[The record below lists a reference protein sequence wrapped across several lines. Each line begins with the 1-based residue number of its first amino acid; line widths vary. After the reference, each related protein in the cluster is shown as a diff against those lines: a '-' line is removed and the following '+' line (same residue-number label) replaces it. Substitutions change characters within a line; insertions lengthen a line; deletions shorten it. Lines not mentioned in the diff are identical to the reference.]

1 MHHLYPLAKGDPL
14 CPLGF
19 HPQVR
24 WPTRCKRCFRDYKE
38 HGGKRKEEE
47 LSLKR
52 NDSTSSSP
60 NLNSWSI
67 RSDEHRRS
75 WSSNSNLTEDQT
87 SKIAV
92 RDVGPASWTSTP
104 DLAHLEDST
113 QANIPTV
120 SFTLPKRKSLEIS
133 SNTRSLSDS
142 FSTREKSPAFN
153 KSEHSSTRAKK
164 IQAIKDASQEMSKR
178 IQIKELKATVDE
190 STNHDV
196 QFLIQVKSKPKQEQF
211 KSFHEGT
218 ESEDDTVSIA
228 GTETTDTTLVGN
240 PHEHEMQEQI
250 DSLRQELD
258 AMKTKCERL
267 DREKSDLLLR
277 RLASMETVT
286 SKTTATEVL
295 KLQQKCNEL
304 QSQIEDSRDEKKF
317 LALRVKELEEDVD
330 SRPTAQ
336 AAQKHADELRSK
348 LLAAETLCEELMD
361 ENEDMKKELRDL
373 EEEIEELQDNF
384 REDQANEYTSLK
396 KELEQTTKNCRIL
409 SFKLRKTERKTEQLE
424 VEKGE
429 TEKKL
434 REVSNGN
441 NGMEK
446 IKHLEQG
453 LKVATETSL
462 RLQKELDETTAKL
475 RAIEETSSS
484 KKASAIGNIPKL
496 SSDAKVSRESLTRGG
511 SQDDPAQILR
521 DLHDSLEREADLREQ
536 LKFAEEELNRW
547 TRKKMRPVIFTQTN
561 DSFKFQFQTDHEL
574 KVREKNQRSL
584 DVQNKGCQSDPI
596 EMFHVSCQTSAVF
609 KPNPLFP
616 MWNSSIN
623 CRGFSI
629 LRMYQHTSSF
639 SPMATLLTPI
649 DRKGSPNRLTPEPII
664 EKDEGIS
671 EDDPTELKLL
681 LELNDQE
688 VSVLRK
694 KVEELEAEKDTHKK
708 KIKDL
713 QDKLTTK
720 TSKKSLLTSVKGQ
733 ESQDK
738 KLKVLEDETVN
749 LKKQLAEKDKET
761 ERLSAELNLTQKRTK
776 GMQKSKSLDIAD
788 PQSLDVKRQL
798 QSIEQEAV
806 VLRTK
811 IQTLESENEK
821 LAADNKRL
829 QLLRNTKTSKSEKAG
844 EKYIDR
850 IAELEVEL
858 EYANKKVKELENS
871 NGKHKSND
879 KEGENNR
886 QKPLVLAKQFK
897 DRIPKKPSEFTS
909 KIQLK
914 NMVKD
919 LESEIG
925 DILTALANAEGS
937 KGKLEAELQELKSR
951 SNNIDLTKN
960 LEETKKSLIVAE
972 KELQNVT
979 SKYSQDR
986 SKYDDLNNTLVK
998 TKENLSSQLEE
1009 KKQIQNEL
1017 SSFKDKHKTLED
1029 QLRKQEKEVMRL
1041 TTELKNA
1048 NAKQHEIIAQKG
1060 QIDDLSND
1068 LAKKD
1073 KEYAKLK
1080 QDFDE
1085 KEKSLKDLTVAMKKL
1100 GDAEQLLRNNED
1112 TMKKNDKQNK
1122 DQIKQLSAKLEEER
1136 ERLRLKE
1143 SQHLDLSTKWSADHK
1158 VFELQIEDLNSKI
1171 KSLEKIIVTKNT
1183 LIEQLEE
1190 SVRKE
1195 RENVTSTNLLVNN
1208 NEINSLKDEL
1218 NKTKA
1223 NLREVECKLETSSK
1237 GKKTADEKLRKAE
1250 NEHKKEKSELDRKA
1264 AELSIELENEKK
1276 RYDTVKVNRE
1286 REMKDKETELN
1297 ALKGKIKTL
1306 ESSSTSGN
1314 KQVSEIKKEYQER
1327 IDKLESKAAKDQQ
1340 QYEDLTSK
1348 YEVLEEEYIVTKA
1361 KLVMEKET
1369 VSNQL
1374 KATKRDLDS
1383 LEFELQEVKETYSQK
1398 NEQLQKEKQQIAEK
1412 MKTLEKNCQ
1421 KGLDT
1426 FGFERGRF
1434 KTLLEEKAS
1443 DLDQIKKEYEV
1454 ISDQLEYMRKEN
1466 DDLKKKLDDYD
1477 KVSKIQRVI
1486 SADTSAMEKEIKQ
1499 LRGRLTSTEELRKS
1513 DLAECKLRYDSQ
1525 VIAINEEIRSLQAQL
1540 TRFKRERDTYKHML
1554 EGAQKTIG
1562 DLKASSSPRK
1572 EHRSSTA
1579 SFDEVEE
1586 YRTKVASLEQQIS
1599 CMEDELSEARL
1610 EASKSKTEL
1619 VSERSSWEIKMSE
1632 VHSRVNELE
1641 EERILSS
1648 GRTKIPGL
1656 RTRMELAWHKERE
1669 EQQRLLQETSTLAR
1683 DLRQTLFEVER
1694 ERDKERLESKR
1705 KQEQIKKTLE
1715 EDQEENRRKLSEL
1728 QCDLLELR
1736 DAHAKL
1742 RTTNEKLRRE
1752 KERHEK
1758 EREELRA
1765 VISERKRSELDDDR
1779 RINGLLEQVEMLMKL
1794 TSGGESSENE
1804 VYTPTP
1810 PRRTRGSKSREASP
1824 TLERKDFS
1832 KESSVSRDD
1841 RKNQIQSVMLRL
1853 NDVTDELR
1861 RYQRLAE
1868 RNRDRDRIKRT
1879 MGLRRATSTE
1889 HDNVSDLNQSQ
1900 KELSKNGN
1908 ITTNLHRRSLSL
1920 EHTFPN
1926 EQDIWRNADDS
1937 LSSLQ
1942 SIDASSDIESKW
1954 VKRDASLDSRLSS
1967 TSTQSE
1973 TGAVE
1978 KKKKGL
1984 IGKLKKLT
1992 KSRSIDDKDPGHF
2005 SNPRSLSSKPNSGSD
2020 VNEDVK
2026 DSKKDLK
2033 DRLTGIFKRGGS
2045 SSRSNSL
2052 ERQSADKHDNRSTQR
2067 PLMPNGSNP
2076 SISPPSPV
2084 VDTVKRY
2091 SSKPTKYK

>member
-190 STNHDV
+190 STNHD
-196 QFLIQVKSKPKQEQF
+196 VKSKPKQEQF

-536 LKFAEEELNRW
+536 LKFAEEEAQNL
-547 TRKKMRPVIFTQTN
+547 RKKTSRIEDDNESLVLQ
-561 DSFKFQFQTDHEL
+561 L
-574 KVREKNQRSL
+574 KK
-584 DVQNKGCQSDPI
+584 
-596 EMFHVSCQTSAVF
+596 
-609 KPNPLFP
+609 
-616 MWNSSIN
+616 
-623 CRGFSI
+623 
-629 LRMYQHTSSF
+629 
-639 SPMATLLTPI
+639 MATKAKN
-649 DRKGSPNRLTPEPII
+649 RKGSPNRLTPEPII

>member
-190 STNHDV
+190 STNHD
-196 QFLIQVKSKPKQEQF
+196 VKSKPKQEQF

-536 LKFAEEELNRW
+536 LKFAEEEAQNL
-547 TRKKMRPVIFTQTN
+547 RKKTSRIEDDNESLVLQ
-561 DSFKFQFQTDHEL
+561 L
-574 KVREKNQRSL
+574 KK
-584 DVQNKGCQSDPI
+584 
-596 EMFHVSCQTSAVF
+596 
-609 KPNPLFP
+609 
-616 MWNSSIN
+616 
-623 CRGFSI
+623 
-629 LRMYQHTSSF
+629 
-639 SPMATLLTPI
+639 MATKAKN
-649 DRKGSPNRLTPEPII
+649 RKGSPNRLTPEPII

-1009 KKQIQNEL
+1009 KKT
-1017 SSFKDKHKTLED
+1017 D
-1029 QLRKQEKEVMRL
+1029 
-1041 TTELKNA
+1041 
-1048 NAKQHEIIAQKG
+1048 
-1060 QIDDLSND
+1060 
-1068 LAKKD
+1068 
-1073 KEYAKLK
+1073 
-1080 QDFDE
+1080 
-1085 KEKSLKDLTVAMKKL
+1085 
-1100 GDAEQLLRNNED
+1100 
-1112 TMKKNDKQNK
+1112 
-1122 DQIKQLSAKLEEER
+1122 
-1136 ERLRLKE
+1136 
-1143 SQHLDLSTKWSADHK
+1143 
-1158 VFELQIEDLNSKI
+1158 
-1171 KSLEKIIVTKNT
+1171 
-1183 LIEQLEE
+1183 
-1190 SVRKE
+1190 
-1195 RENVTSTNLLVNN
+1195 
-1208 NEINSLKDEL
+1208 
-1218 NKTKA
+1218 
-1223 NLREVECKLETSSK
+1223 
-1237 GKKTADEKLRKAE
+1237 
-1250 NEHKKEKSELDRKA
+1250 SE
-1264 AELSIELENEKK
+1264 
-1276 RYDTVKVNRE
+1276 
-1286 REMKDKETELN
+1286 
-1297 ALKGKIKTL
+1297 
-1306 ESSSTSGN
+1306 
-1314 KQVSEIKKEYQER
+1314 
-1327 IDKLESKAAKDQQ
+1327 
-1340 QYEDLTSK
+1340 
-1348 YEVLEEEYIVTKA
+1348 
-1361 KLVMEKET
+1361 
-1369 VSNQL
+1369 
-1374 KATKRDLDS
+1374 
-1383 LEFELQEVKETYSQK
+1383 
-1398 NEQLQKEKQQIAEK
+1398 
-1412 MKTLEKNCQ
+1412 
-1421 KGLDT
+1421 
-1426 FGFERGRF
+1426 
-1434 KTLLEEKAS
+1434 
-1443 DLDQIKKEYEV
+1443 
-1454 ISDQLEYMRKEN
+1454 
-1466 DDLKKKLDDYD
+1466 
-1477 KVSKIQRVI
+1477 
-1486 SADTSAMEKEIKQ
+1486 
-1499 LRGRLTSTEELRKS
+1499 
-1513 DLAECKLRYDSQ
+1513 
-1525 VIAINEEIRSLQAQL
+1525 
-1540 TRFKRERDTYKHML
+1540 
-1554 EGAQKTIG
+1554 
-1562 DLKASSSPRK
+1562 
-1572 EHRSSTA
+1572 
-1579 SFDEVEE
+1579 
-1586 YRTKVASLEQQIS
+1586 
-1599 CMEDELSEARL
+1599 
-1610 EASKSKTEL
+1610 
-1619 VSERSSWEIKMSE
+1619 
-1632 VHSRVNELE
+1632 
-1641 EERILSS
+1641 
-1648 GRTKIPGL
+1648 
-1656 RTRMELAWHKERE
+1656 
-1669 EQQRLLQETSTLAR
+1669 
-1683 DLRQTLFEVER
+1683 
-1694 ERDKERLESKR
+1694 
-1705 KQEQIKKTLE
+1705 
-1715 EDQEENRRKLSEL
+1715 
-1728 QCDLLELR
+1728 
-1736 DAHAKL
+1736 
-1742 RTTNEKLRRE
+1742 
-1752 KERHEK
+1752 
-1758 EREELRA
+1758 
-1765 VISERKRSELDDDR
+1765 
-1779 RINGLLEQVEMLMKL
+1779 
-1794 TSGGESSENE
+1794 
-1804 VYTPTP
+1804 
-1810 PRRTRGSKSREASP
+1810 
-1824 TLERKDFS
+1824 
-1832 KESSVSRDD
+1832 
-1841 RKNQIQSVMLRL
+1841 
-1853 NDVTDELR
+1853 
-1861 RYQRLAE
+1861 
-1868 RNRDRDRIKRT
+1868 
-1879 MGLRRATSTE
+1879 
-1889 HDNVSDLNQSQ
+1889 
-1900 KELSKNGN
+1900 
-1908 ITTNLHRRSLSL
+1908 
-1920 EHTFPN
+1920 
-1926 EQDIWRNADDS
+1926 
-1937 LSSLQ
+1937 
-1942 SIDASSDIESKW
+1942 
-1954 VKRDASLDSRLSS
+1954 
-1967 TSTQSE
+1967 
-1973 TGAVE
+1973 
-1978 KKKKGL
+1978 
-1984 IGKLKKLT
+1984 
-1992 KSRSIDDKDPGHF
+1992 
-2005 SNPRSLSSKPNSGSD
+2005 
-2020 VNEDVK
+2020 
-2026 DSKKDLK
+2026 
-2033 DRLTGIFKRGGS
+2033 
-2045 SSRSNSL
+2045 
-2052 ERQSADKHDNRSTQR
+2052 
-2067 PLMPNGSNP
+2067 
-2076 SISPPSPV
+2076 
-2084 VDTVKRY
+2084 
-2091 SSKPTKYK
+2091 

>member
-536 LKFAEEELNRW
+536 LKFAEEEAQNL
-547 TRKKMRPVIFTQTN
+547 RKKTSRIEDDNESLVLQ
-561 DSFKFQFQTDHEL
+561 L
-574 KVREKNQRSL
+574 KK
-584 DVQNKGCQSDPI
+584 
-596 EMFHVSCQTSAVF
+596 
-609 KPNPLFP
+609 
-616 MWNSSIN
+616 
-623 CRGFSI
+623 
-629 LRMYQHTSSF
+629 
-639 SPMATLLTPI
+639 MATKAKN
-649 DRKGSPNRLTPEPII
+649 RKGSPNRLTPEPII

>member
-536 LKFAEEELNRW
+536 LKFAEEEAQNL
-547 TRKKMRPVIFTQTN
+547 RKKTSRIEDDNESLVLQ
-561 DSFKFQFQTDHEL
+561 L
-574 KVREKNQRSL
+574 KK
-584 DVQNKGCQSDPI
+584 
-596 EMFHVSCQTSAVF
+596 
-609 KPNPLFP
+609 
-616 MWNSSIN
+616 
-623 CRGFSI
+623 
-629 LRMYQHTSSF
+629 
-639 SPMATLLTPI
+639 MATKAKN
-649 DRKGSPNRLTPEPII
+649 RKGSPNRLTPEPII

-1632 VHSRVNELE
+1632 VHSRVNEV
-1641 EERILSS
+1641 R
-1648 GRTKIPGL
+1648 
-1656 RTRMELAWHKERE
+1656 
-1669 EQQRLLQETSTLAR
+1669 
-1683 DLRQTLFEVER
+1683 V
-1694 ERDKERLESKR
+1694 
-1705 KQEQIKKTLE
+1705 
-1715 EDQEENRRKLSEL
+1715 
-1728 QCDLLELR
+1728 
-1736 DAHAKL
+1736 
-1742 RTTNEKLRRE
+1742 
-1752 KERHEK
+1752 
-1758 EREELRA
+1758 
-1765 VISERKRSELDDDR
+1765 
-1779 RINGLLEQVEMLMKL
+1779 
-1794 TSGGESSENE
+1794 
-1804 VYTPTP
+1804 
-1810 PRRTRGSKSREASP
+1810 
-1824 TLERKDFS
+1824 
-1832 KESSVSRDD
+1832 
-1841 RKNQIQSVMLRL
+1841 
-1853 NDVTDELR
+1853 
-1861 RYQRLAE
+1861 
-1868 RNRDRDRIKRT
+1868 
-1879 MGLRRATSTE
+1879 
-1889 HDNVSDLNQSQ
+1889 
-1900 KELSKNGN
+1900 
-1908 ITTNLHRRSLSL
+1908 
-1920 EHTFPN
+1920 
-1926 EQDIWRNADDS
+1926 
-1937 LSSLQ
+1937 
-1942 SIDASSDIESKW
+1942 
-1954 VKRDASLDSRLSS
+1954 
-1967 TSTQSE
+1967 
-1973 TGAVE
+1973 
-1978 KKKKGL
+1978 
-1984 IGKLKKLT
+1984 
-1992 KSRSIDDKDPGHF
+1992 
-2005 SNPRSLSSKPNSGSD
+2005 
-2020 VNEDVK
+2020 
-2026 DSKKDLK
+2026 
-2033 DRLTGIFKRGGS
+2033 
-2045 SSRSNSL
+2045 
-2052 ERQSADKHDNRSTQR
+2052 
-2067 PLMPNGSNP
+2067 
-2076 SISPPSPV
+2076 
-2084 VDTVKRY
+2084 
-2091 SSKPTKYK
+2091 

>member
-38 HGGKRKEEE
+38 HGGKKKEEE
-47 LSLKR
+47 SSLKR
-52 NDSTSSSP
+52 NDNTSSSP

-75 WSSNSNLTEDQT
+75 WSSNSNLTEDKK
-87 SKIAV
+87 SGKSEIS
-92 RDVGPASWTSTP
+92 DVGPASWTSTP
-104 DLAHLEDST
+104 DLANLEDST

-133 SNTRSLSDS
+133 KDSRALSDS
-142 FSTREKSPAFN
+142 FSTREKSPVFN
-153 KSEHSSTRAKK
+153 KSDNLSTRAKK

-178 IQIKELKATVDE
+178 IQIKELKASVDE

-196 QFLIQVKSKPKQEQF
+196 QFLIQLKSKQKEEQSKPF
-211 KSFHEGT
+211 YDGT
-218 ESEDDTVSIA
+218 ESEDDTISIA

-240 PHEHEMQEQI
+240 LHENELQEQI
-250 DSLRQELD
+250 DSLKQELES
-258 AMKTKCERL
+258 MKAKCERV

-304 QSQIEDSRDEKKF
+304 QSQIEDSKDEKKF
-317 LALRVKELEEDVD
+317 LTLKVKELEEDMD

-336 AAQKHADELRSK
+336 AAQKIADELRSK

-424 VEKGE
+424 AEKGE

-434 REVSNGN
+434 REVSSGN
-441 NGMEK
+441 NRLEK
-446 IKHLEQG
+446 LKQLEQD
-453 LKVATETSL
+453 LKVANEKSL
-462 RLQKELDETTAKL
+462 RLQKELDETVAKL
-475 RAIEETSSS
+475 RVVEETSSN
-484 KKASAIGNIPKL
+484 KKAPMIGNIPKFT
-496 SSDAKVSRESLTRGG
+496 SSSEAKVSRESLTRGG
-511 SQDDPAQILR
+511 SQDDPAQLLR

-536 LKFAEEELNRW
+536 LKFAEEEAQNL
-547 TRKKMRPVIFTQTN
+547 RKKTSRIEDDNESLVLQ
-561 DSFKFQFQTDHEL
+561 L
-574 KVREKNQRSL
+574 KK
-584 DVQNKGCQSDPI
+584 
-596 EMFHVSCQTSAVF
+596 
-609 KPNPLFP
+609 
-616 MWNSSIN
+616 
-623 CRGFSI
+623 
-629 LRMYQHTSSF
+629 
-639 SPMATLLTPI
+639 MATKAKN
-649 DRKGSPNRLTPEPII
+649 RKGSPNRLTPEPII

-694 KVEELEAEKDTHKK
+694 KVEELEAEKDTQKK

-713 QDKLTTK
+713 QDKLATK
-720 TSKKSLLTSVKGQ
+720 TSKKSLLTSVKSQ
-733 ESQDK
+733 ETREK
-738 KLKVLEDETVN
+738 KLKVLEDEAID
-749 LKKQLAEKDKET
+749 LRKQLAERDKET
-761 ERLSAELNLTQKRTK
+761 ERLSAELNLTQKRAK
-776 GMQKSKSLDIAD
+776 GMQKSKSLDIPD
-788 PQSLDVKRQL
+788 PQSVDVKRQL

-811 IQTLESENEK
+811 VQTLENENEK

-829 QLLRNTKTSKSEKAG
+829 QLMRITKTTKGDKSG

-858 EYANKKVKELENS
+858 EYANKKIKELENQAS
-871 NGKHKSND
+871 NVSDVKQKSDNKDIEKVKLQLSQVEND
-879 KEGENNR
+879 KE
-886 QKPLVLAKQFK
+886 KLTLTAKQFK
-897 DRIPKKPSEFTS
+897 DRVPKKPSEFTS

-919 LESEIG
+919 LENEIG
-925 DILTALANAEGS
+925 EMLLALGNYENVKA
-937 KGKLEAELQELKSR
+937 KLESELQEIKSR
-951 SNNIDLTKN
+951 DNNVDLNKT
-960 LEETKKSLIVAE
+960 LEDTKKKLISAE
-972 KELQNVT
+972 KELQTVT

-986 SKYDDLNNTLVK
+986 SKYDDLNNTLIK
-998 TKENLSSQLEE
+998 TKENVNTQLEE
-1009 KKQIQNEL
+1009 KKQLENEL
-1017 SSFKDKHKTLED
+1017 SSFKGKHKSLED
-1029 QLRKQEKEVMRL
+1029 NLRKQEKEVMRL

-1048 NAKQHEIIAQKG
+1048 NAKQHEIIAQKQ
-1060 QIDDLSND
+1060 QIDNLSND
-1068 LAKKD
+1068 VAKKD
-1073 KEYAKLK
+1073 KDYAKLK
-1080 QDFDE
+1080 KDLEE
-1085 KEKSLKDLTVAMKKL
+1085 KEKSLKELNVAVKKF
-1100 GDAEQLLRNNED
+1100 GEAEKQLRNNED
-1112 TMKKNDKQNK
+1112 TMKKSDKQNK
-1122 DQIKQLSAKLEEER
+1122 DQIKQLSTKLEEER
-1136 ERLRLKE
+1136 EKVRLKE
-1143 SQHLDLSTKWSADHK
+1143 SEHLDLSTKWSAEQK
-1158 VFELQIEDLNSKI
+1158 VFNLQIEELNSKI

-1195 RENVTSTNLLVNN
+1195 RDNATSTNLLINN
-1208 NEINSLKDEL
+1208 NEINNLKDEL
-1218 NKTKA
+1218 NRNKS
-1223 NLREVECKLETSSK
+1223 NLREIESKLEIANK
-1237 GKKTADEKLRKAE
+1237 GKKIAEEKAKKAE
-1250 NEHKKEKSELDRKA
+1250 NEHKKEKSELEKKV
-1264 AELSIELENEKK
+1264 AELGIDLDNEKK
-1276 RYDTVKVNRE
+1276 KIDTIKVNRE
-1286 REMKDKETELN
+1286 KEIKASDLELST
-1297 ALKGKIKTL
+1297 LKSKIKML
-1306 ESSSTSGN
+1306 EASTSGN
-1314 KQVSEIKKEYQER
+1314 KQLTEVKKEYQER
-1327 IDKLESKAAKDQQ
+1327 IDKLESKSAKNQR

-1369 VSNQL
+1369 ISNQL
-1374 KATKRDLDS
+1374 KATKRDLES
-1383 LEFELQEVKETYSQK
+1383 LEFELEELKDTYRSK
-1398 NEQLQKEKQQIAEK
+1398 NEELQKEKQQMGDKIK
-1412 MKTLEKNCQ
+1412 DLEKNCQ
-1421 KGLDT
+1421 KGLDS
-1426 FGFERGRF
+1426 FGFERGTF
-1434 KTLLEEKAS
+1434 KNLLEEKS
-1443 DLDQIKKEYEV
+1443 SELDQLKKECEV
-1454 ISDQLEYMRKEN
+1454 ITDQLEYMRKEN
-1466 DDLKKKLDDYD
+1466 DDLKKKLDDYE

-1499 LRGRLTSTEELRKS
+1499 LRSRLATTEELRKS
-1513 DLAECKLRYDSQ
+1513 NLVECKLRYDSQ
-1525 VIAINEEIRSLQAQL
+1525 VTAINEEIRSLQAQL

-1579 SFDEVEE
+1579 SFDEIEE
-1586 YRTKVASLEQQIS
+1586 YRTKVASLDQQIS

-1619 VSERSSWEIKMSE
+1619 VSERSSWEIKTSE
-1632 VHSRVNELE
+1632 LHSRINELE
-1641 EERILSS
+1641 EERLLSS

-1705 KQEQIKKTLE
+1705 KQEQVKKALE
-1715 EDQEENRRKLSEL
+1715 EDQEESRRKLSEL

-1758 EREELRA
+1758 EREELRSA
-1765 VISERKRSELDDDR
+1765 ISERKRSEQEDDR
-1779 RINGLLEQVEMLMKL
+1779 RINALLEQVEMLIKL
-1794 TSGGESSENE
+1794 TDSGESSEKD

-1810 PRRTRGSKSREASP
+1810 PRRTRGSKSRETSP
-1824 TLERKDFS
+1824 ALERNDFN

-1841 RKNQIQSVMLRL
+1841 RKNQIQSVMVRL
-1853 NDVTDELR
+1853 SDVTDELR
-1861 RYQRLAE
+1861 RYQRLTE
-1868 RNRDRDRIKRT
+1868 RNRERDRIKRT

-1889 HDNVSDLNQSQ
+1889 HDNIPDLNLSSR
-1900 KELSKNGN
+1900 ELSKNGN
-1908 ITTNLHRRSLSL
+1908 TTMSLHRRSLSL
-1920 EHTFPN
+1920 EHTFQN
-1926 EQDIWRNADDS
+1926 EQNIWRNDDDS

-1942 SIDASSDIESKW
+1942 SIDAASDIDSKW
-1954 VKRDASLDSRLSS
+1954 GKRDTSLDSRLSS

-1973 TGAVE
+1973 TGAGD

-1992 KSRSIDDKDPGHF
+1992 KSRSIDDQDPGHF
-2005 SNPRSLSSKPNSGSD
+2005 SPSRSLSSKPNSGSD

-2026 DSKKDLK
+2026 SSKKDLK
-2033 DRLTGIFKRGGS
+2033 DRLTGIFKRAGS

-2052 ERQSADKHDNRSTQR
+2052 ERQPTDKHDNKSTQR

-2076 SISPPSPV
+2076 SISPPSPAA
-2084 VDTVKRY
+2084 DTVRRY
-2091 SSKPTKYK
+2091 SSKSTKYK